1 MNNKIS
7 DKDKKDWQ
15 SFIDSKQKVLDKD
28 LSNKMPTPKNIEKTI
43 DLHGNSLESA
53 NKIIKEFIEGCFNS
67 GVDKINV
74 ITGKGSRSKN
84 KQDPYQS
91 ETLGILKYSVPEY
104 IKSNVELMNK
114 IKEINFV
121 DVNTPSKGNFEIFLK
136 KFKN

>member
-15 SFIDSKQKVLDKD
+15 SFIDSEQKVLDKD

-53 NKIIKEFIEGCFNS
+53 NKIIKEFIEVCFNS
-67 GVDKINV
+67 GVGKINV

-121 DVNTPSKGNFEIFLK
+121 DVNNSSKGSFEIFLK